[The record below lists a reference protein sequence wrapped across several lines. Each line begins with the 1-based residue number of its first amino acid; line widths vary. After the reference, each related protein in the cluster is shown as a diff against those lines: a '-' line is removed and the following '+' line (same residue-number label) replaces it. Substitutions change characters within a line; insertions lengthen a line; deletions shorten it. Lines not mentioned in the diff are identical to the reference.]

1 MGATHPTQ
9 LKILTFHSRRLLILL
24 LSLSLILL
32 PLHVQSDA
40 LHDLPDIG
48 ATSGNLMTPQQ
59 ERQLGKTFMRYVR
72 ATQKVIDDPLLDD
85 YINSLGRSLVENSEA
100 RGTDFTFF
108 LVDDPQINAYAGPGG
123 YIGIYSGLLLTTQ
136 SESELAAV
144 VAHEIAHVTQK
155 HLLRAWQATSNMNLA
170 QGAALIVA
178 LLVGATLG
186 GDAGFAT
193 AMGVQAAMQ
202 QQQINFTRHNEQ
214 EADRIG
220 IVILQEA
227 GFEPRAMPTFFS
239 RMGRA
244 NRSYAT
250 QLPEFL
256 RTHPVTNSR
265 IADSLGRAERHPY
278 RQRRDSLRYLL
289 TRATLREMSF
299 HDAKDA
305 VHHFHTAL
313 KEGRYRSREAARYGL
328 ARALYRA
335 QRHDEAAK
343 EILPLLEEQPDIL
356 EFIVTASLID
366 MERGKRR
373 QAIERLESAVS
384 RYPFSFPLQS
394 TLAELYLRHGKP
406 AAAYENLSRLNRAD
420 QENMRIHKLLA
431 QAAADLG
438 RNAESHQ
445 HLATHYYLMGA
456 LEAAQL
462 QLQIALRDP
471 GIDHYRRA
479 RIESQLDKVS
489 AELEEL
495 KQEEKKG

>member
-1 MGATHPTQ
+1 MKFLAPST
-9 LKILTFHSRRLLILL
+9 RRLLVLL
-24 LSLSLILL
+24 LSISLILL
-32 PLHVQSDA
+32 PLQGRGDA
-40 LHDLPDIG
+40 LHQLPDIG
-48 ATSGNLMTPQQ
+48 AASGNLMTPQQ

-85 YINSLGRSLVENSEA
+85 YINTLGRSLVENSEA
-100 RGTDFTFF
+100 RGNEFTFF

-123 YIGIYSGLLLTTQ
+123 YIGVYTGLLLTTQ

-155 HLLRAWQATSNMNLA
+155 HLLRTWHATSNMSLI
-170 QGAALIVA
+170 QGAALIAA
-178 LLVGATLG
+178 LLVGAALG

-220 IVILQEA
+220 IAVLQEA
-227 GFEPRAMPTFFS
+227 GFDPRAMPTFFS

-244 NRSYAT
+244 NRSYGT

-265 IADSLGRAERHPY
+265 IADSLGRAESHPY
-278 RQRRDSLRYLL
+278 RQREDSLRYLL
-289 TRATLREMSF
+289 ARATLREMSF
-299 HDAKDA
+299 HEAKDA
-305 VHHFHTAL
+305 VHHFRTVL
-313 KEGRYRSREAARYGL
+313 KEGRYRSRDAARYGL
-328 ARALYRA
+328 VRALYRA
-335 QRHDEAAK
+335 QRYDEAAK
-343 EILPLLEEQPDIL
+343 QVLPLLDEHPDTL

-366 MERGKRR
+366 MDRGKHR
-373 QAIERLESAVS
+373 QAIERLEEATS
-384 RYPFSFPLQS
+384 RFPFSFPLQS
-394 TLAELYLRHGKP
+394 TLAELYLRDGKP
-406 AAAYENLSRLNRAD
+406 AAAYKNLSRLASFN

-438 RNAESHQ
+438 KNAESHQ

-462 QLQIALRDP
+462 QLKIALRDP
-471 GIDHYRRA
+471 DIDHYRRA

-495 KQEEKKG
+495 KREEKKG